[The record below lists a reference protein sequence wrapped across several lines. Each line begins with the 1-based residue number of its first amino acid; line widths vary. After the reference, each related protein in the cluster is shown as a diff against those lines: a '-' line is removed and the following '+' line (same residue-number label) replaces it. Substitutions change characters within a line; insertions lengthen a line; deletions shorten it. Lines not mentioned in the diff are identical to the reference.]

1 MRSIG
6 NVKIDTEEYVIMII
20 YQKSMTY
27 YFLLSKYHKDDRKAL
42 LFGEELSHP
51 ERDIVS
57 YAMSAFDENYLVASI
72 WRKNIGREMKAYG
85 SYRTLLDIIQTIQ
98 KATAYSFEKSQII
111 VNESEVLSESGELLH
126 NFMAKDDSIFLE
138 YRKCGGFVINL
149 QYVSSFMEIKFAS
162 TDKYKFPSI
171 KKLEHLMKPLN
182 VEDVGSSLYYSNV
195 KMIDYDDV
203 LRSMPDSRWYCD
215 VTPDGETIYFKDYR
229 CIKTIEEFERE
240 IILGLVREIKKARE
254 NNELPVLVS
263 VDTETTGL
271 NVYNIPSDLQSKVV
285 AIPFSYKDNCGL
297 TIFTDM
303 EYFSNIPITYVKER
317 LEPFLLKDIT
327 SDKEISIDT
336 IEGVFTFRRSELF
349 VTGHNTMFDIKAL
362 SVHNFNIW
370 YDADTMQMSFNLD
383 PFLTKRKNSLKY
395 IIHKLFQ
402 CWTPELTD
410 VLGKGNEDKFRYI
423 QDERLAAL
431 YGGGDADFS
440 RLVFKSIKELYIEC
454 RKFHKRDL
462 FKTYLD
468 QDVLLMNIFAKVDYE
483 GVRINRQ
490 RFVEEGNKVKEDI
503 RIITDFAHK
512 YVGRVIAVNNYLY
525 QLEVAKSS
533 GISENTIPKPDLEN
547 TPPYEFEFAGN
558 DLIKT
563 LYSILHYP
571 IFVWTE
577 PPKSKDGEKKE
588 AKPRPAVNK
597 VAMKKLMSCTYNT
610 PTSILKNDILGTD
623 GKPLIKAEEFNLYKY
638 PVAYLVSLIGPRK
651 KEYDSYFK
659 PFVEDSFEDRLCK
672 DTKFSAID
680 TRRVSN
686 PIQTIKGS
694 LKKYILPHD
703 DTYAMCDFDMSQ
715 VELRIMASL
724 AHDQYMINRMKDPE
738 VDSHTEVAAD
748 MFYKA
753 AYLISKK
760 ERSYAKQINFGYPYG
775 LMRFSMCEKIFG
787 NTKDENLAKTQLL
800 IETFEKV
807 KHVVV
812 TFLNQVRSNTL
823 EPIEIPECLRNY
835 LEIKD
840 DIPVGIVRNL
850 KGFYKLFQLDNL
862 DEKKASRI
870 SRQAGNFPIQSFAAE
885 LFRIVLI
892 RLYLAFYKE
901 GWIQKDWIKWHM
913 IVHDE
918 LLFSF
923 KKKVIH
929 PIHLIKLVQKSC
941 TVSIEGHT
949 NYYIGINIGNN
960 WGDCK
965 DDSSELPVYMVN
977 RLVKQWDAGKFV
989 HEEVD
994 DPQQYMAKLRKEY
1007 IRDRIFE
1014 VVFEIYPNIKNIID
1028 CSKILEKFQNYTVR
1042 KYIYECY
1049 PPLWSIADGEEIFNS
1064 YFASWALDYFGDN
1077 ITFITSDGKKVI
1089 LKSSLKALTKIK
1101 NGKEIPYSFEEMF
1114 QGVEVDFFDSD
1125 INLDFSSLQVEDDT
1139 YYDDINWDM
1148 DAKNNPY
1155 YIDYSV
1161 DVEETKFEDLFD
1173 TNLGNTFESMRKVSS
1188 QQFKNIEVT
1197 STRVKIDLY
1206 RKSHAK
1212 QIDNLLIKEKLLS
1225 KTGLQ
1230 IIYYSK
1236 LAIIK
1241 GGFIEKNDLEKLDN
1255 IVEKVRGENYG
1266 I

>member
-6 NVKIDTEEYVIMII
+6 TVKIDTEEYVIMII

-27 YFLLSKYHKDDRKAL
+27 YFLLSKYHKQDRIAL
-42 LFGEELSHP
+42 LLGEEMKYP
-51 ERDIVS
+51 EREVIS
-57 YAMSAFDENYLVASI
+57 YARSAFDENYLVASI

-85 SYRTLLDIIQTIQ
+85 DYKILLDIVQTVQ
-98 KATAYSFEKSQII
+98 RATAYSFEKSQII
-111 VNESEVLSESGELLH
+111 VDDSEVLLESGELIH
-126 NFMAKDDSIFLE
+126 DFMAKDDYVFLK
-138 YRKCGGFVINL
+138 YRKCGGFIINL
-149 QYVSSFMEIKFAS
+149 QYQATLMEIDFSSAE
-162 TDKYKFPSI
+162 KYKFPSI
-171 KKLEHLMKPLN
+171 KKLEPLMVQLN
-182 VEDVGSSLYYSNV
+182 LEDVGSNLYYSNV
-195 KMIDYDDV
+195 KTIDYDDV
-203 LRSMPDSRWYCD
+203 LRSMPDSKWYCED
-215 VTPDGETIYFKDYR
+215 TPDGDTIYFKDYR
-229 CIKTIEEFERE
+229 CIKTVDEFEKE
-240 IILGLVREIKKARE
+240 VILGLVKTIKKARDE
-254 NNELPVLVS
+254 GDLPVLVS

-271 NVYNIPSDLQSKVV
+271 NVYNIPSNLQSRVV

-303 EYFSNIPITYVKER
+303 EYFNNISIEYVRDR
-317 LEPFLLKDIT
+317 LEPFLSKEIDC
-327 SDKEISIDT
+327 DDEISIDT
-336 IEGVFTFRRSELF
+336 LEGVFTFKRSELF
-349 VTGHNTMFDIKAL
+349 ITGHNTMFDIKAL
-362 SVHNFNIW
+362 NVHNFKIW

-395 IIHKLFQ
+395 ITHKLFQ

-440 RLVFKSIKELYIEC
+440 RLVFKRIKEIYMQC
-454 RKFHKRDL
+454 RNFHKKDL
-462 FKTYLD
+462 FKTYLE

-503 RIITDFAHK
+503 RIITNFAHE

-525 QLEVAKSS
+525 QLEVAKSN
-533 GISENTIPKPDLEN
+533 GVSEDTVPRPDLKN
-547 TPPYEFEFAGN
+547 IPSYKFEFAGN
-558 DLIKT
+558 DLIRT
-563 LYSILHYP
+563 LYSVLHYP

-577 PPKSKDGEKKE
+577 PPKSKNDDKKE
-588 AKPRPAVNK
+588 TKPRPAVNK
-597 VAMKKLMSCTYNT
+597 AAMKKLMSCTYDT
-610 PTSILKNDILGTD
+610 PTTILKKDILGSD
-623 GKPLIKAEEFNLYKY
+623 GEPLIKAKEFNSYKY

-659 PFVEDSFEDRLCK
+659 PFVEDSFGDRLCK

-680 TRRVSN
+680 TRRISN

-694 LKKYILPHD
+694 LKKYILPYD

-724 AHDQYMINRMKDPE
+724 AHDQYMIDRMKDPE

-775 LMRFSMCEKIFG
+775 LMRFKMCEKIFG
-787 NTKDENLAKTQLL
+787 NTKDENLAKTQIL

-807 KHVVV
+807 KHIVV
-812 TFLNQVRSNTL
+812 TFLNQVRSKTL
-823 EPIEIPECLRNY
+823 ESIKIPDCLRNY
-835 LEIKD
+835 LEIKED
-840 DIPVGIVRNL
+840 VPVGIVRNL
-850 KGFYKLFQLDNL
+850 KGFYKLFQLDDL

-870 SRQAGNFPIQSFAAE
+870 ARQAGNFPVQSFAAE

-923 KKKVIH
+923 KKKLIH
-929 PIHLIKLVQKSC
+929 PIHLIKVVQKAC

-977 RLVKQWDAGKFV
+977 RLIKQWDEGKFTK
-989 HEEVD
+989 EEVD
-994 DPQQYMAKLRKEY
+994 DPKTYIANLRKKY
-1007 IRDRIFE
+1007 IADRIFE
-1014 VVFEIYPNIKNIID
+1014 VVLDIYPNIKNNIID

-1042 KYIYECY
+1042 KYIYDCY
-1049 PPLWSIADGEEIFNS
+1049 KPLWSLIEGEEIFNS
-1064 YFASWALDYFGDN
+1064 YFASWALEYFDTSV
-1077 ITFITSDGKKVI
+1077 TFITSDHKKVI
-1089 LKSSLKALTKIK
+1089 LEPSLKTLIKIK
-1101 NGKEIPYSFEEMF
+1101 DNKEIPYTFEEMF
-1114 QGVEVDFFDSD
+1114 EGSQVNILDIEDLSWGLFGKKEEDS
-1125 INLDFSSLQVEDDT
+1125 
-1139 YYDDINWDM
+1139 YYDDMNWDL
-1148 DAKNNPY
+1148 DSKYNPY
-1155 YIDYSV
+1155 YIDYSSNM
-1161 DVEETKFEDLFD
+1161 EEDTFDELFD
-1173 TNLGNTFESMRKVSS
+1173 VKSGNTFEFMRKISS
-1188 QQFKNIEVT
+1188 KQFKNIEVMN
-1197 STRVKIDLY
+1197 SRVKINLY
-1206 RKSHAK
+1206 RKNHINQIESFLAK
-1212 QIDNLLIKEKLLS
+1212 ENLFS
-1225 KTGLQ
+1225 DAGLQ

-1236 LAIIK
+1236 LAVVK
-1241 GGFIEKNDLEKLDN
+1241 GGFIARDNLEALDT
-1255 IVEKVRGENYG
+1255 IVGKVRES
-1266 I
+1266 